1 LKTGAGGEK
10 LAFRVFVSRLN
21 TGRRIM
27 TDTVELAVRLA
38 RTDDAAGI
46 ASIFVDSWRETY
58 AGILPTRALSTM
70 SKEQQQRYWAG
81 TVQHANLRNPVFV
94 AADAAGQLFGF
105 CSAGPNRDRVLPHE
119 AEIYTL
125 YVAPGHT
132 SQGIGTAL
140 MQTTFQFLSRAQ
152 CRSMLIWALAEN
164 PSRFFYEAMGGQRVA
179 ERMHP
184 LWGGTYA
191 EVAYG
196 WDTLDLSSRV
206 NTSASARQ

>member
-1 LKTGAGGEK
+1 M
-10 LAFRVFVSRLN
+10 S
-21 TGRRIM
+21 
-27 TDTVELAVRLA
+27 DTVEIAVRLA
-38 RTDDAAGI
+38 RTEDAAGI

-58 AGILPTRALSTM
+58 AGILPTRALATM
-70 SKEQQQRYWAG
+70 STEQQERYWSA
-81 TVQHANLRNPVFV
+81 TIRHANLRNPVFV
-94 AADAAGQLFGF
+94 ASSAEGQLFGF

-132 SQGIGTAL
+132 GQGIGTAL
-140 MQTTFQFLSRAQ
+140 MQSAFQFLSRAQ
-152 CRSMLIWALAEN
+152 CRSMVIWALAEN

-184 LWGGTYA
+184 LWGGSYR

-196 WDTLDLSSRV
+196 WDTLDLSPRV
-206 NTSASARQ
+206 GSSASARQ